1 MKRVIIILTLL
12 NTACALKLQPPQVA
26 MPSRYIYAEAEPRD
40 QELQSRWWAIFD
52 DALLDSLQERALC
65 HNRNLQVA
73 ASRIVEAHY
82 NISVA
87 RAALLPSLQVGLQAQ
102 SNRSPSAPT
111 VNELLVAPDIEWSVA
126 LFGALRHTS
135 KQAQAQYLSTEWAYR
150 ALTLTLTHQVACSYF
165 TLRAARHSLDIAQ
178 QSHRLRLEAAAL
190 IDSLVSYGFSSG
202 LDQEQAHSL
211 VDEAESDIEQYRR
224 ALNQAQL
231 TLATLIGSTPESLH
245 LPEALPPTTLP
256 EAVPAGLPSQL
267 LTHRPDLMQ
276 AQYELQAAAASV
288 GIARSERFPSVAL
301 TISGGVAGSNA
312 RDLFTRGGW
321 AWSATA
327 SLAQPLYAFGR
338 GRRKEQ
344 IARQQYKQAA
354 LSYEQAVLEALE
366 DVESALTAV
375 ATLREEALR
384 WQDYVE
390 RNARIAQLQEALY
403 RAGQSNYLDVISTQ
417 QTWYS
422 SQLQQVQLI
431 EQQYQALADLVL
443 ALGDGW
449 QE

>member
-1 MKRVIIILTLL
+1 MKRIIAPLALL
-12 NTACALKLQPPQVA
+12 LASCALNLQPPQVT
-26 MPSRYIYAEAEPRD
+26 MPEEYTYTDSQPRNK
-40 QELQSRWWAIFD
+40 ELQSRWWAIFD

-65 HNRNLQVA
+65 HNRNLQIA

-82 NISVA
+82 TISTA
-87 RAALLPSLQVGLQAQ
+87 RAALLPSLRMSVQAEASRTPPSSPVGEV
-102 SNRSPSAPT
+102 T
-111 VNELLVAPDIEWSVA
+111 IAPDIEWSVA
-126 LFGALRHTS
+126 LFGALRHTT
-135 KQAQAQYLSTEWAYR
+135 KQAQAQYLATEWNYR
-150 ALTLTLTHQVACSYF
+150 ALTLTLTHQVATSYF
-165 TLRAARHSLDIAQ
+165 TLRAAHHSLAIAR
-178 QSHRLRLEAAAL
+178 QSHKLRMESAAL
-190 IDSLVSYGFSSG
+190 IDSLARYGFSSG

-211 VDEAESDIEQYRR
+211 VDVSASDIEQYRR

-231 TLATLIGSTPESLH
+231 SLALLIGSTPEYCILPTSLPH
-245 LPEALPPTTLP
+245 TTLP
-256 EAVPAGLPSQL
+256 VDIPAGIPSQL

-276 AQYELQAAAASV
+276 SQYELQAAAANV

-301 TISGGVAGSNA
+301 TTSGGVADGNA
-312 RDLFTRGGW
+312 RELFQQGGW

-327 SLAQPLYAFGR
+327 GFAQPLFSFGR
-338 GRRKEQ
+338 LRRNEQ
-344 IARQQYKQAA
+344 IARQQYRQAA
-354 LSYEQAVLEALE
+354 LNYEQAALEALE

-375 ATLREEALR
+375 ATLREEVLQ
-384 WQDYVE
+384 WQNYVE

-422 SQLQQVQLI
+422 SQLQQVQII

>member
-1 MKRVIIILTLL
+1 MKRIIAPLALL
-12 NTACALKLQPPQVA
+12 LASCALNLQPPQVV
-26 MPSRYIYAEAEPRD
+26 MPKKYIYTDSQPRNE
-40 QELQSRWWAIFD
+40 ELQSRWWAIFD

-65 HNRNLQVA
+65 HNRNLQIA

-82 NISVA
+82 TISSA
-87 RAALLPSLQVGLQAQ
+87 RAALLPSLRMSVQAEASRTPPSSPVGEV
-102 SNRSPSAPT
+102 T
-111 VNELLVAPDIEWSVA
+111 IAPDLEWSVA
-126 LFGALRHTS
+126 LFGALRHTT
-135 KQAQAQYLSTEWAYR
+135 KQAQAQYLATEWNYR
-150 ALTLTLTHQVACSYF
+150 ALTLTLTHQVATSYF
-165 TLRAARHSLDIAQ
+165 TLRAAHHSLAIAR
-178 QSHRLRLEAAAL
+178 QSHKLRVESAAL
-190 IDSLVSYGFSSG
+190 IDSLARDGFSSG

-211 VDEAESDIEQYRR
+211 VDVSASDIEQYSR

-231 TLATLIGSTPESLH
+231 SLALLIGSTPEYCILPSSLPH
-245 LPEALPPTTLP
+245 TALPVD
-256 EAVPAGLPSQL
+256 VPAGIPSQL

-276 AQYELQAAAASV
+276 AQYELQAVAAKV

-301 TISGGVAGSNA
+301 TISGGVADGNA
-312 RDLFTRGGW
+312 RELFQQGGW

-327 SLAQPLYAFGR
+327 GFAQPLFSFGR
-338 GRRKEQ
+338 LRRNEQ

-354 LSYEQAVLEALE
+354 LDYEQTALEALE

-375 ATLREEALR
+375 ATLREEALQ
-384 WQDYVE
+384 WQNYVE
-390 RNARIAQLQEALY
+390 RNARIAQLQQALY

-422 SQLQQVQLI
+422 SQLQQVQII